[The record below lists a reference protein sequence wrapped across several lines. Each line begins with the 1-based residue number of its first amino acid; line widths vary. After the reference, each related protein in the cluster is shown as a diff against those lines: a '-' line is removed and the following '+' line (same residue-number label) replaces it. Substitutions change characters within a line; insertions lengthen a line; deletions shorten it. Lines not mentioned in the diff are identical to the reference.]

1 MGALQFRILDV
12 APPVTHFSKE
22 TTTLL
27 ETQITYQKILITFF
41 FFFPSGVEIVIY
53 NFFQVWRLL
62 VTNKNKNA
70 GVVAISDCLTH
81 DGGGQVAADLYGSHH
96 LAALR

>member
-1 MGALQFRILDV
+1 
-12 APPVTHFSKE
+12 
-22 TTTLL
+22 
-27 ETQITYQKILITFF
+27 
-41 FFFPSGVEIVIY
+41 VEIVIY